1 VTAIFFK
8 AYLSVQDK
16 NLKRGQGEGS
26 IEVRREPDKPS

>member
-1 VTAIFFK
+1 MII
-8 AYLSVQDK
+8 SVQDK